1 MDKNEITFSKGASIK
16 FLSRICQYNIKNEK
30 GNNHQFS
37 NTFDFIILL
46 IYMVITIAIIVNN
59 QFSNLSYAI
68 ILLSTIRMML
78 KHVKKVTPAKSDN
91 DNSNKKQL
99 VVTEL
104 IFTIIFAVGAVIY
117 TVLFLTIDDY
127 TRPWVIALITLYYF
141 VNFILEV
148 IDILIN
154 LFNAEPIIFSQDR
167 RDSNEQI

>member
-1 MDKNEITFSKGASIK
+1 MDKNEITFWKRASIK

-127 TRPWVIALITLYYF
+127 TRPWVIALFTLYYF